1 MSPAA
6 VTVVGSAVFTTDK
19 PGSGVTVTV
28 AVDGGV
34 VGTGVP
40 VGPVPSAT
48 ALFTIDP
55 ASTSAWVTVYDAVHV
70 VLAAGANVVTGHDTV
85 SSGPAGAVNV
95 SVTVTSV
102 TVTLP
107 VFVTT
112 NE

>member
-1 MSPAA
+1 MCIR
-6 VTVVGSAVFTTDK
+6 DR
-19 PGSGVTVTV
+19 
-28 AVDGGV
+28 
-34 VGTGVP
+34 
-40 VGPVPSAT
+40 
-48 ALFTIDP
+48 FTIDP

-95 SVTVTSV
+95 SVTVIPV